1 MTLPTLQ
8 RDHGRWAF
16 REAFPLSARAR
27 NARAM
32 FDALFSLS
40 QTQRRLAHRCK
51 REALEW
57 EAKGNRRFYA
67 ELKAESDRLWKD
79 AWWHLAAARR
89 EKEALL

>member
-1 MTLPTLQ
+1 MNM
-8 RDHGRWAF
+8 HASV
-16 REAFPLSARAR
+16 REAFPLSAKAR

-57 EAKGNRRFYA
+57 AAKGNHRFYA
-67 ELKAESDRLWKD
+67 ECRAESNRLWRD
-79 AWWHLAAARR
+79 AWWHLDAARR
-89 EKEALL
+89 EKENML